1 MLRIRLATNDDGVAV
16 RELIN
21 GILSEYGLNPD
32 PCGVDADLDDIEVSY
47 LTSGG
52 CFEIITDREQVVGT
66 VGLYPHDESRVEI
79 RKMYLAP
86 GLRGRG
92 LGKWLLERTLQQ
104 AWEMG
109 YEEVV
114 LETASVLTEAIGLYR
129 SFGFEPIPGKPDTD
143 RCDQAFKLR
152 LTGDDRL
159 PSVPSQAI
167 TEI

>member
-1 MLRIRLATNDDGVAV
+1 MLRIRFATNDDIVPV

-21 GILSEYGLNPD
+21 GILSEYGLSPD
-32 PCGVDADLDDIEVSY
+32 PGGVDADLDNIETSY
-47 LTSGG
+47 MARGG
-52 CFEIITDREQVVGT
+52 CFEVITDREQIIGT
-66 VGLYPHDESRVEI
+66 VGLYPHDETRVEI

-86 GLRGRG
+86 SLRRRG
-92 LGKWLLERTLQQ
+92 IGKWLLERTLQQ

-109 YEEVV
+109 YEEIV

-129 SFGFEPIPGKPDTD
+129 SFGFEPIPGKPETD
-143 RCDQAFKLR
+143 RCDQAYRLR

-167 TEI
+167 REI

>member
-1 MLRIRLATNDDGVAV
+1 MLRIRFATNDDIASV

-21 GILSEYGLNPD
+21 GILSEFGLSPD
-32 PCGVDADLDDIEVSY
+32 PEGVDSDLDNIEMSY
-47 LTSGG
+47 MAPGG
-52 CFEIITDREQVVGT
+52 CFEVITDRELIVGT
-66 VGLYPHDESRVEI
+66 VGLHPHDETRVEI

-86 GLRGRG
+86 SLRGQG
-92 LGKWLLERTLQQ
+92 IGKWLLDRTLQQ

-109 YEEVV
+109 YEEIV

-143 RCDQAFKLR
+143 RCDQAYRLR
-152 LTGDDRL
+152 LKGDDQL

-167 TEI
+167 MEV